1 MVDGVARLCMVFEEA
16 EKTISMTRVKNIG
29 EEIVINMVDED
40 SKDCIT
46 SRKFRPATLGE
57 TDRKGTKIVYFVAQ
71 FEGRIAEGVVIE
83 DPAFGF

>member
-1 MVDGVARLCMVFEEA
+1 MVDEVARLCMVFEEA

-29 EEIVINMVDED
+29 EEIVNKVDED

-57 TDRKGTKIVYFVAQ
+57 IDKKGTQIVYFVAW